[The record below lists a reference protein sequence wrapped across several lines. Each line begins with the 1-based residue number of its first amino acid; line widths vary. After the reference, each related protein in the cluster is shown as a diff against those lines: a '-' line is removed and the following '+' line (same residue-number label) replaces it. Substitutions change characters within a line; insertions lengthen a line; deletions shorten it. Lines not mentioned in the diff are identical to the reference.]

1 MNELT
6 QNGEVSEEIK
16 KEIMAIQEAI
26 HPSKLGQTID
36 VTIANIEKYVLPQYK
51 ANLFGNIYD
60 FEVGIEAVRSGNM
73 KGHTSIKH
81 DLQFICSGDTIVC
94 FGLGD
99 GADYDEKNNKITEHL
114 NFPFCDVFVRVDGEL
129 RLLAVTASAVI
140 PVSSN

>member
-1 MNELT
+1 MEKIASA
-6 QNGEVSEEIK
+6 GEVTEQTK
-16 KEIMAIQEAI
+16 QEIMAIQEAI
-26 HPSKLGQTID
+26 HPSKLGQAID
-36 VTIANIEKYVLPQYK
+36 VTIANIKKYVLPQYK

-60 FEVGIEAVRSGNM
+60 IEIGIEAVRSGSM

-81 DLQFICSGDTIVC
+81 DLQFFSSGDTIVC

-99 GADYDEKNNKITEHL
+99 GADYDEDGNKISEHL

-140 PVSSN
+140 PEGN

>member
-6 QNGEVSEEIK
+6 QTSEVSEEAK

-26 HPSKLGQTID
+26 HPSKLGQAID

-51 ANLFGNIYD
+51 ANLFGNTYD
-60 FEVGIEAVRSGNM
+60 FEVGIEAVRSGSM

-81 DLQFICSGDTIVC
+81 DLQFFSSGDTIVC

-99 GADYDEKNNKITEHL
+99 GADYDEKGKKITEHL

-140 PVSSN
+140 PESSN